1 MRARFPSS
9 LRLVA
14 PLAAIVALLACSVRS
29 RRDPEVP
36 GKEVTFDD
44 ACGLQAYFDERRAAN
59 LGPPKAADEMLATNA
74 KGEVLGEGHYVLG
87 DHLARTRFA
96 RLLREEFI
104 GVSPQI
110 VDAVASHSGH
120 IVLKVRWWDAGKI
133 RRIRPDDGAILK
145 TPQGEVEL
153 PSNMCLSDFLFGA
166 EVYAMRARY
175 LKNEVNL
182 ATGKPLVA
190 PPDPSAS
197 VSASASSPAPP
208 PSAAA
213 PSASAVAP

>member
-1 MRARFPSS
+1 MRARLRPSLLFPFVAFT
-9 LRLVA
+9 LLV
-14 PLAAIVALLACSVRS
+14 ACSVRS

-44 ACGLQAYFDERRAAN
+44 SCGLQPYFDERRTAN
-59 LGPPKAADEMLATNA
+59 LGAPKAADEMLATNG
-74 KGEVLGEGHYVLG
+74 KGEVLGEGHYVLE

-110 VDAVASHSGH
+110 VEAVASHSGQ

-133 RRIRPDDGAILK
+133 KRIRPDDGAVLQ
-145 TPQGEVEL
+145 TPKGEVEL

-182 ATGKPLVA
+182 ATGKPLVG
-190 PPDPSAS
+190 PPEPSASAS
-197 VSASASSPAPP
+197 VSPSVTPVPPPAPAP
-208 PSAAA
+208 STSAA
-213 PSASAVAP
+213 P